1 MQFNFTVEN
10 KILIPNDGEYTVI
23 ADNSDYSVCFSFDE
37 EWTGKTKTVRFINGK
52 NYVDVILPKNNTVSI
67 PLEVMSPPSISV
79 GVYAGQLHTSS
90 AAVIKCRTSIL
101 TPNGTPK
108 EPVEDVYGQLISQYD
123 EVKNALFEVNG
134 EVDSLISSE
143 EQRQNEEKKRQSS
156 ELERQALYGK
166 LKETEESFS
175 NAYIQN
181 IVRTEDVSTFECKHC
196 ITDDEP
202 FEFYILGSFSETV
215 PSGGKSPLTPSK
227 INFSSLSRVAFGDQT
242 VTYRNTHPVVS
253 MPQGISDR
261 FDLKNGQFVH
271 NVGTAEFHHLDGEI
285 YLFDTVRRVYG
296 KRYSLRRVESTSGS
310 NVFTDDFEAYP
321 FAKAGMKTFSPHFN
335 TSNTV
340 DGCDHGFMYDGNE
353 HYFGFGA
360 KNETDAEAYLAFHQ
374 FVKELYESGSPLTVY
389 YEYGEPFIEEIEKPD
404 LHFKS
409 SVTTVNTRRNP
420 FVIRYKADINSLV
433 NGLQE
438 QINELASALVA
449 MAEGGDNNA

>member
-1 MQFNFTVEN
+1 MQFDFTVEN
-10 KILIPNDGEYTVI
+10 KILTPNDSEYAVI
-23 ADNSDYSVCFSFDE
+23 ADNSDYSVHFSFDE

-52 NYVDVILPKNNTVSI
+52 NYVDVILPKSNTAVI
-67 PLEVMSPPSISV
+67 PLEVMSPPSISI
-79 GVYAGQLHTSS
+79 GVYAGHLCTSS
-90 AAVIKCRTSIL
+90 VAVIKCRTSIL

-108 EPVEDVYGQLISQYD
+108 EPCPDVYGQLISQYD
-123 EVKNALFEVNG
+123 EVKNELSEVSG

-181 IVRTEDVSTFECKHC
+181 IVCTEDVSAFECKHC
-196 ITDDEP
+196 ITGDEP
-202 FEFYILGSFSETV
+202 MEFYMLGSLTETI
-215 PSGGKSPLTPSK
+215 PSGGKSPLNPSTVK
-227 INFSSLSRVAFGDQT
+227 FITLPRVTFGDQT
-242 VTYRNTHPVVS
+242 IACRIIHPVAS
-253 MPQGISDR
+253 MPQGISDK

-271 NVGTAEFHHLDGEI
+271 NIGAVEFHHLDGEI
-285 YLFDTVRRVYG
+285 YLFDTVRGVYG
-296 KRYSLRRVESTSGS
+296 KRYSLRRVESTSGA
-310 NVFTDDFEAYP
+310 NVFTDDIEAYP
-321 FAKAGMKTFSPHFN
+321 FAKAGMKTFSPYFN
-335 TSNTV
+335 KADTV
-340 DGCDHGFMYDGNE
+340 DGCEHGFMYDGDE
-353 HYFGFGA
+353 HYFGFGT

-389 YEYGEPFIEEIEKPD
+389 YEYGEPFTEEIEKPD

-409 SVTTVNTRRNP
+409 SVTTVNARRNP

-438 QINELASALVA
+438 QINELASALVT